1 MMVILPTDAG
11 VEHILVLTAIQ
22 AMKDGVITAPYSGT
36 IRKFEY
42 SVTRELFGRCVAGW
56 LKTAQDSYPGDL
68 GPGDEYNA
76 AEVIHYM
83 AINGFIAY
91 DRTQEVYVLNGL
103 WKPFPYYM
111 TTEANIQDNG
121 AIVWGRDGIGASYTA
136 YNTPGVPFDGTV
148 VEYLAQ
154 YPAHRVAG
162 NDTVLVMPASQACP
176 RLINGWNPSIRALV
190 AEFRTNLP
198 LL

>member
-1 MMVILPTDAG
+1 MIILPTDTG

-42 SVTRELFGRCVAGW
+42 SVGRGYFEKCVVGW
-56 LKTAQDSYPGDL
+56 LETAKASYPGDL
-68 GPGDEYNA
+68 GPGDEYDVN
-76 AEVIHYM
+76 EIVHYM

-91 DRTQEVYVLNGL
+91 DRVQEMYILNGL
-103 WKPFPYYM
+103 WKPFPYHM

-121 AIVWGRDGIGASYTA
+121 AVVWGRDGIGATYTA
-136 YNTPGVPFDGTV
+136 YNAPGVPFDGTV
-148 VEYLAQ
+148 EEYLAQ

-162 NDTVLVMPASQACP
+162 NDTVLVMSAAQACP

-190 AEFRTNLP
+190 TEFRTNLP
-198 LL
+198 SPR